1 MLNKILISFVIL
13 LLFSATHAG
22 ELELNPKH
30 PDKYTVVRGDT
41 LWDISAKFLTEPWKW
56 QEIWQINPQIKN
68 PHLIYPGDTVSLSY
82 EDGPVSYTHL
92 TLPTKA

>member
-30 PDKYTVVRGDT
+30 PEKYTVVRGDT
-41 LWDISAKFLTEPWKW
+41 LWDISAKFLTEPWRW

-68 PHLIYPGDTVSLSY
+68 NTFRLNTKYLNFARFYLI
-82 EDGPVSYTHL
+82 
-92 TLPTKA
+92 